1 MIREQYYF
9 TREVFNKILLKYTT
23 FDSLMSYFVTDSDR
37 TENFYFWHCD
47 DEFFIMEYHSMV
59 TINWYK
65 RLGSFNR
72 ISCDM
77 TQQEFDLFCKR
88 LGEEIDNDY

>member
-1 MIREQYYF
+1 ME
-9 TREVFNKILLKYTT
+9 REVFNKTLLKYTT
-23 FDSLMSYFVTDSDR
+23 LDSLMSYFVRDSDR

-47 DEFFIMEYHSMV
+47 DEFFIMEYRSMV
-59 TINWYK
+59 TINWYM
-65 RLGSFNR
+65 RLGRCNR

-88 LGEEIDNDY
+88 LGEDIDNDY